1 MTIGILL
8 ENLGTPASPHP
19 RDVARYLREFLMD
32 SRVVD
37 IPWLSRW
44 ILVNLIITP
53 FRAKKSAEAYQKIW
67 TENGSPLL
75 HISQKLTK
83 KVQAQLGSEYKVVLG
98 KRYGHPSIA
107 SAVAQLKDCEKIVVF
122 PLFPQ
127 FAEASTGSAL
137 AETRKQ
143 LMQHKIQVPV
153 MEIKDFYVDPGF
165 VKAQA
170 ELIQHKLA
178 QYKIDH
184 LLFSYHGLPVRQIE
198 KTAKCSS
205 ICDRKNVCPKI
216 NSQNQNCYRAQ
227 SYATTK
233 ALAKELNLSPAQYS
247 TSFQSRLG
255 RTPWIEPFT
264 DCVLPELREKG
275 VKNLA
280 VVCPSFTADC
290 LETLEEIDIRA
301 REQWQSLG
309 GENFYHVPC
318 VNDTQAW
325 VDAVCEQI
333 TQRHPCESRDSSDAS
348 SSP

>member
-1 MTIGILL
+1 MIGILL

-53 FRAKKSAEAYQKIW
+53 FRAKKSAAAYQKIW

-75 HISQKLTK
+75 HISQKLTQ

-98 KRYGHPSIA
+98 KRYGQPSI
-107 SAVAQLKDCEKIVVF
+107 SRAVMQLKECEKIVVF

-143 LMQHKIQVPV
+143 LAKHKISVPIS
-153 MEIKDFYVDPGF
+153 EIKNFYVDPGF
-165 VKAQA
+165 IKAQA
-170 ELIQHKLA
+170 ELIQHKLT

-184 LLFSYHGLPVRQIE
+184 LLLSYHGLPVRQIE
-198 KTAKCSS
+198 KSAQCQS
-205 ICDRKNVCPKI
+205 ICDRKNACPI
-216 NSQNQNCYRAQ
+216 ISSHNQNCYRAQ
-227 SYATTK
+227 SYATTQ
-233 ALAKELNLSPAQYS
+233 ALVKELKLKPAHYS

-264 DCVLPELREKG
+264 DAILPELIKQG

-318 VNDTQAW
+318 VNDTLLW
-325 VDAVCEQI
+325 IDAVCKKIIAVAFAGTTFNGISKYAQ
-333 TQRHPCESRDSSDAS
+333 
-348 SSP
+348 

>member
-1 MTIGILL
+1 MIGILL
-8 ENLGTPASPHP
+8 ENLGTPASPRP

-37 IPWLSRW
+37 IHWLSRW
-44 ILVNLIITP
+44 VLVNLIITP

-83 KVQAQLGSEYKVVLG
+83 KVQAQLGSNYKVVLG
-98 KRYGHPSIA
+98 KRYGQPSIA
-107 SAVAQLKDCEKIVVF
+107 SAVAQLKDCEKIIVF

-143 LMQHKIQVPV
+143 LAQHKIQVPV
-153 MEIKDFYVDPGF
+153 IEIKDFYVDPGF
-165 VKAQA
+165 IKAQA
-170 ELIQHKLA
+170 QLIQHKLDA
-178 QYKIDH
+178 HKIDH
-184 LLFSYHGLPVRQIE
+184 VLFSYHGLPVRQID
-198 KTAKCSS
+198 KTANCQA
-205 ICDRKNVCPKI
+205 ICDRKNACPII
-216 NSQNQNCYRAQ
+216 NADNKNCYRAQ
-227 SYATTK
+227 SYATTQ
-233 ALAKELNLSPAQYS
+233 ALVKELSLAQDAYS

-264 DCVLPELREKG
+264 DFVLPELIQKG

-318 VNDTQAW
+318 VNDAQTW
-325 VDAVCEQI
+325 VDAVCQKL
-333 TQRHPCESRDSSDAS
+333 RDLI
-348 SSP
+348 